1 MNLENILAIG
11 GRPGLFELQAQTRGG
26 IVTKS
31 LVDGKR
37 VVSSANN
44 QISMLSEIQIYC
56 IGKEVP
62 LTEVFEKML
71 KHESGAQ
78 SRVKPKAPSNEL
90 EAYFFDVLEDY
101 DEERVY
107 PSDIK
112 KIIQRYNVL
121 VAKKIITLPKPK
133 TDKKETPKKAKKTPT
148 STKK

>member
-37 VVSSANN
+37 VVTSANN

-62 LTEVFEKML
+62 LTEVFEKIL

-78 SRVKPKAPSNEL
+78 ARVKPKAPSNEL

-112 KIIQRYNVL
+112 KIIQWYNVL
-121 VAKKIITLPKPK
+121 VAKKIIMLPKPK
-133 TDKKETPKKAKKTPT
+133 TDKKETPKKAMKTPT

>member
-1 MNLENILAIG
+1 MDLENILAIG

-26 IVTKS
+26 IVAKS

-37 VVSSANN
+37 IVSSANN
-44 QISMLSEIQIYC
+44 QISMLNEIQVYC

-62 LTEVFEKML
+62 LREVFEKML
-71 KHESGAQ
+71 IHESGAQ
-78 SRVKPKAPSNEL
+78 ASVKPKAPSDEL

-112 KIIQRYNVL
+112 KIIQWYNVL